1 MPTIWESIQKRTWND
16 WIFGGTPLEKARLD
30 PLEQDLAQALCALA
44 RDPSQL
50 FAGAVTNDAN
60 GAPIS
65 AVVEW
70 PDGVTG
76 TYSGTASVSFPGS
89 VSAYTVTRVGSPT
102 VTFTQPAVTRD
113 PVTGY
118 ITNRPPITVS

>member
-1 MPTIWESIQKRTWND
+1 MALKD
-16 WIFGGTPLEKARLD
+16 WANGVLGGTPLDADRLND
-30 PLEQDLAQALCALA
+30 RDTLLELALVQLA

-50 FAGAVTNDAN
+50 FAGAVIRDVN
-60 GAPIS
+60 GAPTS

-76 TYSGTASVSFPGS
+76 NYSGTASVSFPGA
-89 VSAYTVTRVGSPT
+89 VSAYTITRVGSPT

-113 PVTGY
+113 AITGLV
-118 ITNRPPITVS
+118 TNRPAITIS

>member
-1 MPTIWESIQKRTWND
+1 MPKRNWADGVLGN
-16 WIFGGTPLEKARLD
+16 TPLSAARLNE
-30 PLEQDLAQALCALA
+30 LETDLEAALLQLA

-50 FAGAVTNDAN
+50 FAGAVTRDGN
-60 GAPIS
+60 GAPTS
-65 AVVEW
+65 AVIAW

-76 TYSGTASVSFPGS
+76 TYAGTASVSFPGS

-113 PVTGY
+113 ATTGLV
-118 ITNRPPITVS
+118 TNRPAITVS

>member
-1 MPTIWESIQKRTWND
+1 MALKD
-16 WIFGGTPLEKARLD
+16 WANGVLGGTPLDADRLND
-30 PLEQDLAQALCALA
+30 RDTKLEQALLQLA

-50 FAGAVTNDAN
+50 FAGAVTYDAN
-60 GAPIS
+60 GAPTS
-65 AVVEW
+65 AVILW

-76 TYSGTASVSFPGS
+76 NYSGTASASFPGS

-113 PVTGY
+113 ATTGNV
-118 ITNRPPITVS
+118 TNRPPITVS

>member
-1 MPTIWESIQKRTWND
+1 MSIWETLQKRVWNNGVL
-16 WIFGGTPLEKARLD
+16 GGTPLEKARLD
-30 PLEQDLAQALCALA
+30 PLEQDLAKSLYQLA

-50 FAGAVTNDAN
+50 FAGAVTYDSD
-60 GAPIS
+60 GAAIS
-65 AVVEW
+65 AVVQW

-76 TYSGTASVSFPGS
+76 TYAGTASVSFPGA

-113 PVTGY
+113 PTTGLV
-118 ITNRPPITVS
+118 TNRPPITVS

>member
-1 MPTIWESIQKRTWND
+1 MALED
-16 WIFGGTPLEKARLD
+16 WANGVLGGTPLDAGRLNNRDQLLGKALY
-30 PLEQDLAQALCALA
+30 QLA

-50 FAGAVTNDAN
+50 FAGNVTNDAN
-60 GAPIS
+60 GAPVS

-76 TYSGTASVSFPGS
+76 VYSGTASVGFPGS
-89 VSAYTVTRVGSPT
+89 VSAYTVTRAGSPT

-113 PVTGY
+113 PTTGAV
-118 ITNRPPITVS
+118 TNRPPIVVS

>member
-1 MPTIWESIQKRTWND
+1 MPKRTWND
-16 WIFGGTPLEKARLD
+16 GVLGNTPLSAARLTQ
-30 PLEQDLAQALCALA
+30 LENDLEAALLQLA

-50 FAGAVTNDAN
+50 FAGAVTRDVD
-60 GAPIS
+60 GTPTS

-70 PDGVTG
+70 PDGVSG

-89 VSAYTVTRVGSPT
+89 VSAYTITRVGSPT

-113 PVTGY
+113 PVTGL

>member
-1 MPTIWESIQKRTWND
+1 MSIWESVQKRIWNNGVL
-16 WIFGGTPLEKARLD
+16 GGTALEKARLD
-30 PLEQDLAQALCALA
+30 PLEQDLAKALCALA

-50 FAGAVTNDAN
+50 FAGAATYDVN
-60 GAPIS
+60 GAATS

-89 VSAYTVTRVGSPT
+89 VSAYTITRAGSPT

-113 PVTGY
+113 PVTGAV
-118 ITNRPPITVS
+118 TNRPPITVT

>member
-1 MPTIWESIQKRTWND
+1 MALQD
-16 WIFGGTPLEKARLD
+16 WADGVLGNTPLNSVRLNERD
-30 PLEQDLAQALCALA
+30 QLLLDSLLQLA

-76 TYSGTASVSFPGS
+76 TYSGTPSVFFPGS
-89 VSAYTVTRVGSPT
+89 INAYTVTRAGSPT
-102 VTFTQPAVTRD
+102 VTFTQPAITREGG
-113 PVTGY
+113 TGY
-118 ITNRPPITVS
+118 VTNRPPITVT

>member
-1 MPTIWESIQKRTWND
+1 MTIWESLQKRIWND
-16 WIFGGTPLEKARLD
+16 GVLGGTALEKARLD
-30 PLEQDLAQALCALA
+30 PLEQDLAKALTAIA
-44 RDPSQL
+44 RDPAQL

-89 VSAYTVTRVGSPT
+89 VSAYTVTRAGSPT

-113 PVTGY
+113 ATTGA
-118 ITNRPPITVS
+118 ITNRPAITVT

>member
-1 MPTIWESIQKRTWND
+1 MSIWESLQRRVWNNGVL
-16 WIFGGTPLEKARLD
+16 GGTPLEKERLD
-30 PLEQDLAQALCALA
+30 PLVQDLARALYALA

-50 FAGAVTNDAN
+50 FAGAVTNNAD

-89 VSAYTVTRVGSPT
+89 VSAYTITRAGSPT

-113 PVTGY
+113 ATTGA